1 MKNQETPKN
10 SRAARLTHVEAD
22 TSGARR
28 WCPSARGAARAGVLT
43 PCPGFL
49 LSPTLPPPGQR
60 RAPGPK
66 PGHSGSLSPGKRV
79 CGSGGQTEPSSEGL
93 RGAGARPAPL
103 LWPSCAPPTFLCR
116 LQPLLSSPFAQ
127 IKPSLVG
134 EVADSEHKSW
144 FAWIQSTFSC
154 CFGEGNHPCP
164 GPFWRSEL
172 FSTRTVSL
180 RQGRDTL
187 RPSRM
192 GANSTLLTFTHSHYL
207 HAGHSLSV

>member
-1 MKNQETPKN
+1 MVERLPLEGAVEPWQLKETSSSPD
-10 SRAARLTHVEAD
+10 SQLRITRL
-22 TSGARR
+22 
-28 WCPSARGAARAGVLT
+28 P
-43 PCPGFL
+43 
-49 LSPTLPPPGQR
+49 
-60 RAPGPK
+60 
-66 PGHSGSLSPGKRV
+66 
-79 CGSGGQTEPSSEGL
+79 
-93 RGAGARPAPL
+93 
-103 LWPSCAPPTFLCR
+103 PPTFLCM